1 MSFVSRSDRRGLG
14 ILIVL
19 AVAVLAILSIVGFQQ
34 QFFSSHLSSQVSR
47 VNAGSTAVALAD
59 SANQEAVWLFESQVN
74 DPASPL
80 FELIRGEVLAPHT
93 GAIELAS
100 NIKLEEIRDV
110 LARPEFKGYT
120 IESFSAQVVY
130 QRQFEDLP
138 YERFGLVRFATR
150 VAAHPGWGPSL
161 VREVE
166 LAKGFKVVLGVVPR
180 PFDQAALFIGEAGSL
195 TRADDV
201 NTKRKRYLEEVGQVR
216 SWLSTA
222 ATSAPAELAVRYELA
237 LKAMGDPGRLQSSV
251 PEFDCQGRAML
262 VALWSGAQ
270 FFPLENLDVAKVLD
284 KDESAMGPARER
296 LASARQATLSTSAG
310 EPEYRA
316 LLEAADGQLRN
327 LSRATGRLWAF
338 SQGFKVIPPG
348 DGSHGELAARLNR
361 LRLSHWRRVAFHQ
374 LSEEGGRGPV
384 AEQFAKLREK
394 LQPLNGVVLV
404 EAKNGPF
411 RLSGELRGKMVI
423 VVAGRGGVVLDGVNK
438 GDRDNDL
445 LTVVALGGPVTVQG
459 EVHACVVSVAE
470 SEAGMPGPVVLPA
483 DAVLRGGLILE
494 RVNPSSELKGTL
506 YRAGKYFSGT
516 TGRGPRQR
524 PLLNRYLVG
533 VSPAATYCKVVR
545 N

>member
-1 MSFVSRSDRRGLG
+1 MGV
-14 ILIVL
+14 LIVL
-19 AVAVLAILSIVGFQQ
+19 VVAVLAILSIVGFQQ

-59 SANQEAVWLFESQVN
+59 SANQEAVWLFESKVN
-74 DPASPL
+74 DPASAL
-80 FELIRGEVLAPHT
+80 FTLLRGEVLAPNT
-93 GAIELAS
+93 GALDLAEHIE
-100 NIKLEEIRDV
+100 LEEIRDV
-110 LARPEFKGYT
+110 LTRPEFKGYT

-138 YERFGLVRFATR
+138 YERFGLVKFTTR

-166 LAKGFKVVLGVVPR
+166 LAKGFKVVLAVVPR
-180 PFDQAALFIGEAGSL
+180 PFDQAALFVGEAGSL
-195 TRADDV
+195 TRA
-201 NTKRKRYLEEVGQVR
+201 EEVNSRRRKCLDEIRQIS

-222 ATSAPAELAVRYELA
+222 ATSAPAELAPRYAAA
-237 LKAMGDPGRLQSSV
+237 LGALGDSGRLDTTV

-262 VALWSGAQ
+262 VALWSGEQ
-270 FFPLENLDVAKVLD
+270 YFPLENLDVARVLE
-284 KDESAMGPARER
+284 KDESAMAPDRER

-310 EPEYRA
+310 EPEHRA
-316 LLEAADGQLRN
+316 LLEAADRQLRH
-327 LSRATGRLWAF
+327 LSRSTGRLWAF
-338 SQGFKVIPPG
+338 SQGFKVISPG

-361 LRLSHWRRVAFHQ
+361 LRLDHWRRVAFHQ
-374 LSEEGGRGPV
+374 LVEDGRLGPV
-384 AEQFAKLREK
+384 AQQFAKLREK

-404 EAKNGPF
+404 EATNEPF

-423 VVAGRGGVVLDGVNK
+423 VVAGRGGVILDGVNK
-438 GDRDNDL
+438 GDRENDL
-445 LTVVALGGPVTVQG
+445 LTVVAVGGPVTIQG

-470 SEAGMPGPVVLPA
+470 SEAGMPGPVAMPA

-506 YRAGKYFSGT
+506 HRVGKYFSGT

-524 PLLNRYLVG
+524 PLVNRYLVG
-533 VSPAATYCKVVR
+533 VSPAATYCKVLR